1 MVIDPIIGNLL
12 AQAPGGVEGKTTT
25 APGRALITNP
35 FEDVLSKAV
44 DALNGV
50 SQTEFTA
57 NNLMN
62 NYIAGT
68 AELSDV
74 MVATSKMN
82 IAVQMAVTVITTAVS
97 TFKEITSMQM

>member
-1 MVIDPIIGNLL
+1 MVIDPITGNLI
-12 AQAPGGVEGKTTT
+12 AQTTGLDAQT
-25 APGRALITNP
+25 RTSPGRSLITNP
-35 FEDVLSKAV
+35 FEEVLSRAV
-44 DALNGV
+44 DSLNGV

-57 NNLMN
+57 NNLIN
-62 NYIAGT
+62 QYVAGR

-97 TFKEITSMQM
+97 TFKEITQRQI